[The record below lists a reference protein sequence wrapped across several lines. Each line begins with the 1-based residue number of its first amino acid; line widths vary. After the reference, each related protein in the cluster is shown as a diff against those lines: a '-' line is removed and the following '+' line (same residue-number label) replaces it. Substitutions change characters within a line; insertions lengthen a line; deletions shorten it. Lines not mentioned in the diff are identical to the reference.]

1 MMLSLFLGMALAAC
15 TAVREPVISAG
26 DLAKAD
32 SRFAVV
38 PASATVGYSPAP
50 GSRRLFSEA
59 EMERLGKRF
68 GVEGK
73 PHELCFEYE
82 MHKLESKAVL
92 EAIERVIPG
101 AEVEILEISSL
112 SVPEGPLEFSKANL
126 PKPPQSRPGD
136 AVIWRGHVQYAQGR
150 NFTIWV
156 KLRIAVPAQRVLA
169 LRDMNPGQQIASA
182 DVEIR
187 TVKCFPDTTH
197 WAQTAEEVIGRKL
210 LVAVRAG
217 FAIQASSVGTGEQL
231 VARGDQVTVDV
242 EAGAAHLRI
251 DSKAESAAGLG
262 GVVKLR
268 NPKSGKIFEALVT
281 GKGTAVILAADNN
294 AKVQQ

>member
-1 MMLSLFLGMALAAC
+1 MMLSLTLGMAVVAC
-15 TAVREPVISAG
+15 TAVRDPVISAG

-32 SRFAVV
+32 SRFVVV
-38 PASATVGYSPAP
+38 PASAAVGYSPAP

-59 EMERLGKRF
+59 EMDRLGKRF
-68 GVEGK
+68 SVEGT

-82 MHKLESKAVL
+82 MHKLENKAVL

-101 AEVEILEISSL
+101 AEVEILESS
-112 SVPEGPLEFSKANL
+112 SFNVPEGPLEFSKATL

-136 AVIWRGHVQYAQGR
+136 PVIWRGHVQYAQGR
-150 NFTIWV
+150 NFSVWV
-156 KLRIAVPAQRVLA
+156 KLRIAVTAQRVLA
-169 LRDMNPGQQIASA
+169 VRDMNPGQQIAAA
-182 DVEIR
+182 DVDVR
-187 TVKCFPDTTH
+187 TVKCFPDAAH
-197 WAQTAEEVIGRKL
+197 WTRTAEEVVGHKL
-210 LVAVRAG
+210 LVLVRAG
-217 FAIQASSVGTGEQL
+217 SAIQTNSVSTGEQL
-231 VARGDQVTVDV
+231 VARGDQVTVEV

-251 DSKAESAAGLG
+251 DSKAESGAGLG

-281 GKGTAVILAADNN
+281 GKGS